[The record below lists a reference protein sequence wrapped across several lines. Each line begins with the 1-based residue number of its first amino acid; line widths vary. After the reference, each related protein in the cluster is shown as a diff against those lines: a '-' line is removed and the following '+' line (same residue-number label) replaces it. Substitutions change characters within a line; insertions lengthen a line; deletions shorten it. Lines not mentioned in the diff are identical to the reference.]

1 MAVCPLLAQLPP
13 SRRQSRDVQPSPQ
26 LCQDQAGPLP
36 FQPVGHSLSWA
47 SVQLTRSL
55 WELDV
60 HAMYMTAQLSSPD
73 NPSQLTWH

>member
-36 FQPVGHSLSWA
+36 FQPVVHSLSWA
-47 SVQLTRSL
+47 SVQLTGRVSGS
-55 WELDV
+55 W
-60 HAMYMTAQLSSPD
+60 MYMTAQLSSP
-73 NPSQLTWH
+73 PQP